1 MFMHGY
7 LWPRIVTSSIKQAAL
22 TKQWMSPTTTQTSL
36 QTMKE
41 KIVSIAN
48 HDSMYNFSLRF
59 CTFND
64 EFILIIVRIINS
76 I

>member
-1 MFMHGY
+1 M
-7 LWPRIVTSSIKQAAL
+7 IVTSSVKQAAL
-22 TKQWMSPTTTQTSL
+22 TKQWVSPTTTTTETSL

-59 CTFND
+59 CTFID
-64 EFILIIVRIINS
+64 AFILIIVRIINS